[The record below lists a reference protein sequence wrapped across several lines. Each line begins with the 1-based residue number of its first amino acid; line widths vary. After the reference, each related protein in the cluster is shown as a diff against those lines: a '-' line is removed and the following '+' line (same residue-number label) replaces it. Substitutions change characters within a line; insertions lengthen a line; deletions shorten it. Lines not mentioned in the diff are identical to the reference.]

1 MTTNTKRLIIAIDC
15 DDVLVPT
22 ARHIIEDYNE
32 RFGTS
37 VTFEHFYDTTDL
49 TLDTWGVKTREEA
62 IERVAEF
69 LHSDKHSRIA
79 PDADTIRAVKAL
91 ADRHELHLVS
101 GRVDALKPV
110 TEQMLQVYFPGCF
123 QTIEHTNFIAPKSS
137 KLARRSKGDICKIIG
152 ADILID
158 DHPHHVKS
166 VLEANVDKAILF
178 GEYAWNR
185 SAAMSS
191 GMVRCK
197 DWPSALEE
205 VIIHAAR

>member
-1 MTTNTKRLIIAIDC
+1 MTTSKRRLIIAVDC
-15 DDVLVPT
+15 DDVLIPT

-37 VTFEHFYDTTDL
+37 VTYEHFYDTTDL
-49 TLDTWGVKTREEA
+49 TLDIWGVKTREEA

-79 PDADTIRAVKAL
+79 PDADVIRAVKAL
-91 ADRHELHLVS
+91 AAQHELHLIS

-110 TEQMLQVYFPGCF
+110 TEQMLQVYFPDCF

-137 KLARRSKGDICKIIG
+137 KLVRRSKGDICKIIG
-152 ADILID
+152 VDILID
-158 DHPHHVKS
+158 DHPHHAKS
-166 VLEANVDKAILF
+166 ALEASVNKAILF

-185 SAAMSS
+185 LETMPS

-197 DWPSALEE
+197 DWASVLEE
-205 VIIHAAR
+205 VSGYAAR